1 MGKKDNKQ
9 KKDKKFIV
17 RLVLT
22 NMVTMLRL
30 AGAVALIPVFL
41 KYGGLVAAGLLAG
54 VFATDFVD
62 GQMARR
68 MGTSTFFGMFLD
80 AASDKVIGIL
90 SLATLLLI
98 SKFALIPIALEAT
111 TLGVNFLK
119 YLDKQN
125 VHSYFSGKLK
135 TLALSL
141 GVIASFVVS
150 GLVDLGI
157 IKNIEASKA
166 ILPVLLGMVP
176 FEVVALTEYINDY
189 RKQRNEKID
198 SEIYL
203 EDELEDLEKYGYS
216 KRKVETIEKERAEL
230 EAKKA
235 FWKEYVR
242 THETSALLD
251 HELYEQKHD
260 DADFSTDVS
269 LYFAAAKEERQARKL
284 SRKKK

>member
-1 MGKKDNKQ
+1 MGKKENEQ
-9 KKDKKFIV
+9 KKDKKFMIK
-17 RLVLT
+17 LILT
-22 NMVTMLRL
+22 NGVTMLRL
-30 AGAVALIPVFL
+30 AGAIALIPVFL
-41 KYGGLVAAGLLAG
+41 KYGGLAAAGLLAG

-68 MGTSTFFGMFLD
+68 MGSSTFFGMFLD

-98 SKFALIPIALEAT
+98 SKFALLPIALEAT

-119 YLDKQN
+119 YKDKQN

-135 TLALSL
+135 TFALSL
-141 GVIASFVVS
+141 GVVASFVIS
-150 GLVDLGI
+150 GLVDLGL

-176 FEVVALTEYINDY
+176 FEVVALSEYVNDY
-189 RKQRNEKID
+189 QKQRNEKID
-198 SEIYL
+198 NEINI
-203 EDELEDLEKYGYS
+203 EDELADLSEYGYS
-216 KRKVETIEKERAEL
+216 KRRIEAINKEREEL

-235 FWKEYVR
+235 FWKEYVK
-242 THETSALLD
+242 THDTSALLD
-251 HELYEQKHD
+251 HDLYEQKHN

-269 LYFAAAKEERQARKL
+269 LYFAAVKEEKKARKL